1 MGWKRT
7 NFLPFFSFF
16 PFFYLQL
23 ATRFSNGR
31 LKEGNED
38 PRSEPRETSN
48 HEGRRWSLQ
57 RNRIIQFTTA
67 MGVVTEG
74 GGGRPV
80 SLAWHYLTSVRLIGT
95 NGSAATLDTLRR
107 HHPCHDYSIKYLGIF
122 VTGSRKGKS
131 RLVFYALDES
141 AIRHASRS
149 VSGSNFREIS
159 LLQICFIHRYSF
171 FTSFFLL
178 KRIFHFPSI
187 RYTII
192 FFFFLREYLFGEF
205 FIFQG

>member
-16 PFFYLQL
+16 SFFYLQL

-48 HEGRRWSLQ
+48 HGGRRWSLQ

-141 AIRHASRS
+141 AIRHAQFRDRIFEKSLSCRS
-149 VSGSNFREIS
+149 V
-159 LLQICFIHRYSF
+159 LFIV
-171 FTSFFLL
+171 TLFLHL
-178 KRIFHFPSI
+178 
-187 RYTII
+187 
-192 FFFFLREYLFGEF
+192 FFFLREF
-205 FIFQG
+205 FIFHRFGTRSSFFSS